1 MVLVNKNIWSENLS
15 FTTKIK
21 MIVITR
27 IIIIIQNYL
36 IINNHKIFSII
47 MISMTNIL
55 SVDMF

>member
-21 MIVITR
+21 MIMITR
-27 IIIIIQNYL
+27 IIIIQNYL